1 LTTLHL
7 RPSTQ
12 VAADALLPGDP
23 ARALALAQLLL
34 VKPAMS
40 NHARGLWGYTGET
53 PAGDP
58 LTVQATGMGG
68 PSAAIVVSE
77 LAELGTRRAVRVGT
91 CGALDP
97 SLRLGDLLVATAA
110 ISADGTSA
118 RLGADGRAE
127 PDPSLTAALE
137 AEGAA
142 PVLAV
147 STDLFYESDEDEPRR
162 WRGQGAGVV
171 EMEAATVFAL
181 GARLGLATGCL
192 LVVSDV
198 FEDGQRR
205 RIADEDLADAAD
217 RMGRAGAAALAATR

>member
-1 LTTLHL
+1 
-7 RPSTQ
+7 
-12 VAADALLPGDP
+12 
-23 ARALALAQLLL
+23 
-34 VKPAMS
+34 MS

-53 PAGDP
+53 PAGDQ

-77 LAELGTRRAVRVGT
+77 LAELGTKRAVRVGT

-110 ISADGTSA
+110 ISADGVSS
-118 RLGADGRAE
+118 RLGANGRAE

-142 PVLAV
+142 PALAV
-147 STDLFYESDEDEPRR
+147 STDLFYETDEDEPRR
-162 WRGQGAGVV
+162 WREQGAGAV

-181 GARLGLATGCL
+181 GARLGLATACL

-198 FEDGQRR
+198 FEAGERR
-205 RIADEDLADAAD
+205 RIVDDDLAEAAE